1 MQIRIDNDVLEL
13 RPENPQETG
22 QLETL
27 WRKLVDCLGDNRR
40 LNPIGEY
47 IPLKDNVARF
57 FVELPG
63 GSPAAAHGLAT
74 ATVAEGCTLVCTVCN
89 KYLAL
94 QNGDEV
100 PLCCGRPM
108 ESVD

>member
-1 MQIRIDNDVLEL
+1 MQIRIDDNVIEL
-13 RPENPQETG
+13 RPENQQETG
-22 QLETL
+22 QMETL
-27 WRKLVDCLGDNRR
+27 WRKLVDCLGENRR

-63 GSPAAAHGLAT
+63 GSPAGHELEA
-74 ATVAEGCTLVCTVCN
+74 ATVTDDCTVVCTVCN

-94 QNGDEV
+94 KHGDEV
-100 PLCCGRPM
+100 PICCGRPM